1 VLSRVLAEEDWLRQ
15 SLSVLLCMHVT
26 FTFDSAAAAD
36 STDGL
41 PAAAVASFYSFTRE
55 APAGILHSYYGCTVV
70 QYGFQ
75 AVLVVTTRYGG
86 TDLYGSRFPVLQ
98 SIWKADFILE

>member
-1 VLSRVLAEEDWLRQ
+1 VLSRVLAEEDW
-15 SLSVLLCMHVT
+15 LSVLLCMHVT

-75 AVLVVTTRYGG
+75 AVRVLVVTTRYGG